1 MSNTKRFER
10 QQPGSKR
17 MIPVPISYIFVVL
30 IFPYSKYCHLFT
42 DIHIKKKLDLTSF
55 LKGGCLV
62 TFYSDFITVLNTLS
76 GRFSGTE
83 FLIRTLTTCERSFSH
98 DSG

>member
-1 MSNTKRFER
+1 MSNTKTFER

-42 DIHIKKKLDLTSF
+42 DIYIKKVDDQF
-55 LKGGCLV
+55 LFKRILV
-62 TFYSDFITVLNTLS
+62 AYLILLVILS
-76 GRFSGTE
+76 ALPVGEAGRGWGD
-83 FLIRTLTTCERSFSH
+83 H
-98 DSG
+98 